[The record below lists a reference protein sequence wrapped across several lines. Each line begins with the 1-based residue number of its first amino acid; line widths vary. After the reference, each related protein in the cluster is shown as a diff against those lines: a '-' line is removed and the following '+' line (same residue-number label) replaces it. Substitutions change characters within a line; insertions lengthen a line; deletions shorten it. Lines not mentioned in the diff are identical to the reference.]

1 MHGRPDATLRVPAFL
16 ADGSAMGARMRG
28 HAWDASPLGD
38 PATWPPSLA
47 TLVGVMLA
55 SPQPAFLIWGP
66 GRTLLYNDRY
76 AGILGDRHPAALGR
90 DYLEV
95 WSDLRADLGPLT
107 QEAYAGRPVRT
118 ADAVHVLD
126 RGSGPDAT
134 HDDAARPEE
143 ARFALFYAPV
153 RDASGHVEGLSGACI
168 ETVDP
173 SLVTRRR
180 RESEALLRD
189 NEERQSFLLDLSDA
203 LRLLTSPAD
212 IAELAARRLGERVGA
227 SRVFYAEIGGSLMT
241 VERDYAR
248 GVASIVGR
256 HSLAAFGPDLL
267 AAYRDNAV
275 VAVEDVAADPRFG
288 DEARDGLAS
297 RRVAAYV
304 DVILFREEQWVGL
317 LAVQSAT
324 PRAWTRAEENLIRE
338 VGERVKVAIER
349 GRAETALSE
358 SESHLAAIFA
368 GASVGLSEVS
378 PEGRFLRVNTEL
390 CRILGRPAEALLR
403 LDLAAVT
410 EPDDL
415 PPTLAVIAAVIA
427 SGRSTSLD
435 KRYRRPDGTA
445 IWANSSIKRLDD
457 ADGRPPNLLVVT
469 ADLTQRKEAEQ
480 RLAESERRLQELN
493 ETLEQQVSERTAE
506 RNLFA
511 TIVERTDIMV
521 MAADLDYTILAINKA
536 NADEFERIYGV
547 RPAVGDNM
555 LALLADQPEH
565 QAQVRAGWGRGL
577 SGEEITVV
585 EEFGDANRARACYEI
600 SFRTLRNAAGERT
613 GCYQFV
619 MDVTARLRGQ
629 AELAQAQEAL
639 RQSQKLEAVGQ
650 LTGGVAHDF
659 NNLLTIIRSSV
670 DFLRRPDLP
679 EARKRRYLDAVS
691 DTVERAAKLTGQ
703 LLAFARRQALKPEV
717 FDIGQKV
724 RGIADMLDTLTGAR
738 VRVVTEVPGAPCL
751 VRADLSQF
759 ETALV
764 NMAVNARDAM
774 DGEGTLTLRVSCGAA
789 LPPIRGHAGSRNRFA
804 AVTLVDTGTGIPPE
818 QIGRIFEPF
827 FTTKEVGKGTGLG
840 LSQVFGFAK
849 QSGGDVDVR
858 STLGQGTTFTLYLP
872 EMRADERSVAERP
885 QDDGLAPLGTGQRIL
900 VVEDNV
906 GVGQFAT
913 QILEDLGYRPVWA
926 ANAEEALA
934 ELGRD
939 GNRFDLVFSDVVMPG
954 MGGVALAREL
964 QTRSPHLPVVLTSGY
979 SHVLAQS
986 DAHGF
991 ELLHKPYSAEQLGRI
1006 LHQALG
1012 PRPAFGA
1019 IKDGSRPRP
1028 APAEAGLS
1036 VAGP

>member
-1 MHGRPDATLRVPAFL
+1 MHGRSDGLLCVPDGL
-16 ADGSAMGARMRG
+16 ADGGGMSALMDG
-28 HAWDASPLGD
+28 HDWAASPLGD
-38 PATWPPSLA
+38 RSAWPQDLT
-47 TLVGVMLA
+47 TLVGAILA
-55 SPQPAFLIWGP
+55 SHQPAFLVWGV
-66 GRTLLYNDRY
+66 GRTLLYNDAY
-76 AGILGDRHPAALGR
+76 AEILGRRHPEALGR
-90 DYLEV
+90 DYLDV
-95 WSDLRADLGPLT
+95 WSGIEADLGPLT
-107 QEAYAGRPVRT
+107 QAAYAGSPVH
-118 ADAVHVLD
+118 ADAAVLVVD
-126 RGSGPDAT
+126 RATGHADAQG
-134 HDDAARPEE
+134 AARYS
-143 ARFALFYAPV
+143 LFHLPV
-153 RDASGHVEGLSGACI
+153 RDAAGRVEGLYGTCTEIVGPAASPPRG
-168 ETVDP
+168 
-173 SLVTRRR
+173 R
-180 RESEALLRD
+180 REAEGPPGD
-189 NEERQSFLLDLSDA
+189 GPGRQSFLLDLSDA
-203 LRLLTSPAD
+203 LRPLTSPAD
-212 IAELAARRLGERVGA
+212 IAEVAARRLGRRLDA
-227 SRVFYAEIGGSLMT
+227 SRVFYAEIGGSLMK

-248 GVASIVGR
+248 GVDSIVGE

-275 VAVEDVAADPRFG
+275 VAVEDVAADARFG
-288 DEARDGLAS
+288 AEARGGLAS

-304 DVILFREEQWVGL
+304 DVILFREERWVGL

-324 PRAWTRAEENLIRE
+324 PRTWTRAEEDLIRE
-338 VGERVKVAIER
+338 VGERVKAAIER
-349 GRAETALSE
+349 GRAETALSK
-358 SESHLAAIFA
+358 SEAHLAAIFA

-378 PEGRFLRVNTEL
+378 AEGRFLRVNTEL
-390 CRILGRPAEALLR
+390 CRILGRSADELLG
-403 LDLAAVT
+403 LDFTSVTDPDDLSPSLAAVAET
-410 EPDDL
+410 IG
-415 PPTLAVIAAVIA
+415 T
-427 SGRSTSLD
+427 GRSTSLD
-435 KRYRRPDGTA
+435 KRYLRPDGTA
-445 IWANSSIKRLDD
+445 IWANTSIRRLDD
-457 ADGRPPNLLVVT
+457 AEGRFRSFLAVT
-469 ADLTQRKEAEQ
+469 VDLSRRKETEH

-506 RNLFA
+506 RNLLA

-547 RPAVGDNM
+547 RPKVGDNM
-555 LALLADQPEH
+555 LDLLADQPEH

-577 SGEEITVV
+577 AGEEITVV
-585 EEFGDANRARACYEI
+585 EEYGDAERARPCYQI
-600 SFRTLRNAAGERT
+600 SFRTLRDASGERT

-619 MDVTARLRGQ
+619 MDVTERLRSQ
-629 AELAQAQEAL
+629 AQLAQAQDAL

-679 EARKRRYLDAVS
+679 EVRKRRYLDAVS

-717 FDIGQKV
+717 FDVGQKV

-738 VRVVTEVPGAPCL
+738 VRVVTEGPHGPCL

-774 DGEGTLTLRVSCGAA
+774 DGEGTLTLRVSCGTA
-789 LPPIRGHAGSRNRFA
+789 LPAIRGHAGSQERFA
-804 AVTLVDTGTGIPPE
+804 AVALIDTGTGIAPGE
-818 QIGRIFEPF
+818 IGRIFEPF
-827 FTTKEVGKGTGLG
+827 FTTKAVGKGTGLG

-872 EMRADERSVAERP
+872 EVASDERMAADRP
-885 QDDGLAPLGTGQRIL
+885 QDDGHAPLGTGQRIL

-926 ANAEEALA
+926 ANAEEALE

-939 GNRFDLVFSDVVMPG
+939 GSRFDLVFSDVVMPG
-954 MGGVALAREL
+954 MGGVALAQEL
-964 QTRSPHLPVVLTSGY
+964 QQRAPHLPVILASGY

-1006 LHQALG
+1006 LHRMLDRRPSPRTIEPCRAADAAALN
-1012 PRPAFGA
+1012 GA
-1019 IKDGSRPRP
+1019 ALR
-1028 APAEAGLS
+1028 
-1036 VAGP
+1036 

>member
-1 MHGRPDATLRVPAFL
+1 MHGRSDAILYVVPAFL
-16 ADGSAMGARMRG
+16 ADGGTMSALMRG
-28 HAWDASPLGD
+28 HDWAATPLGE
-38 PATWPPSLA
+38 PSTWPCSLA
-47 TLVGVMLA
+47 TLVGTMLA
-55 SPQPAFLIWGP
+55 SHQPAFLVWGS
-66 GRTLLYNDRY
+66 GRTLLYNDLY
-76 AGILGDRHPAALGR
+76 ADILGDRHPAALGR

-95 WSDLRADLGPLT
+95 WSDIRSDLEPLVN
-107 QEAYAGRPVRT
+107 EAASGRPVHT
-118 ADAVHVLD
+118 DAAVHVLD
-126 RGSGPDAT
+126 RGHGD
-134 HDDAARPEE
+134 EE
-143 ARFALFYAPV
+143 ARFSLFYAPV
-153 RDASGHVEGLSGACI
+153 RDAAGRVEGLSGACPAI
-168 ETVDP
+168 P
-173 SLVTRRR
+173 GHSPPVTGRRR
-180 RESEALLRD
+180 RQVHD

-203 LRLLTSPAD
+203 LRPLTSPTD
-212 IAELAARRLGERVGA
+212 IAEVAAHRLGERVGA
-227 SRVFYAEIGGSLMT
+227 SRVFYAEIAGSLMT
-241 VERDYAR
+241 VERDYTK
-248 GVASIVGR
+248 GVVSLVGT
-256 HSLAAFGPDLL
+256 HSLADFGPDLL

-275 VAVEDVAADPRFG
+275 VAVGDIGADPRFG
-288 DEARDGLAS
+288 EEARAGLTS
-297 RRVAAYV
+297 RQVAAYV
-304 DVILFREEQWVGL
+304 DVILFREERWVGL
-317 LAVQSAT
+317 WAVQSAT
-324 PRAWTRAEENLIRE
+324 PRAWTQAEENLIRE
-338 VGERVKVAIER
+338 VGERVKAAIER

-358 SESHLAAIFA
+358 SEERLAAIFN

-378 PEGRFLRVNTEL
+378 AEGRFLRVNTEL
-390 CRILGRPAEALLR
+390 CRILGRSADELLG
-403 LDLAAVT
+403 LDFTAVTDPDDLSQSLAAVAET
-410 EPDDL
+410 IG
-415 PPTLAVIAAVIA
+415 T
-427 SGRSTSLD
+427 GRSTSLD

-445 IWANSSIKRLDD
+445 IWANTSIRRLDD
-457 ADGRPPNLLVVT
+457 AEGRFKNFLVVT
-469 ADLTQRKEAEQ
+469 VDLSRRKETEH

-536 NADEFERIYGV
+536 NADEFARIYGV
-547 RPAVGDNM
+547 RPNVGDNM

-577 SGEEITVV
+577 AGEEITVV
-585 EEFGDANRARACYEI
+585 EEYGDPGRDRPCYQI
-600 SFRTLRNAAGERT
+600 SFRTLRNEQGERT

-619 MDVTARLRGQ
+619 MDVTDRLRSQ
-629 AELAQAQEAL
+629 AELVQAQEAL

-679 EARKRRYLDAVS
+679 EVRKRRYLDAVS

-738 VRVVTEVPGAPCL
+738 VRIVTEVPGAPCL
-751 VRADLSQF
+751 IRADLSQF

-774 DGEGTLTLRVSCGAA
+774 DGEGTLTLRVSCGSA
-789 LPPIRGHAGSRNRFA
+789 LPAIRGHAGSQNPFA
-804 AVTLVDTGTGIPPE
+804 AVALIDTGAGIPPDE
-818 QIGRIFEPF
+818 ISRIFEPF
-827 FTTKEVGKGTGLG
+827 FTTKEIGKGTGLG

-858 STLGQGTTFTLYLP
+858 STLGQGSTFTLYLP
-872 EMRADERSVAERP
+872 QVAAEDQATGDRP
-885 QDDGLAPLGTGQRIL
+885 QDDALAPLGTGQRIL

-926 ANAEEALA
+926 ANAEEALE
-934 ELGRD
+934 ELGRA
-939 GNRFDLVFSDVVMPG
+939 GSRFDLVFSDVVMPG
-954 MGGVALAREL
+954 MGGVALAQEL
-964 QTRSPHLPVVLTSGY
+964 RTRAPYLPVVLTSGY

-1006 LHQALG
+1006 LHQMLG
-1012 PRPAFGA
+1012 LRAKVGA
-1019 IKDGSRPRP
+1019 I
-1028 APAEAGLS
+1028 
-1036 VAGP
+1036 